1 MPRPFIYNAFVNLSP
16 SHHSHGYWRTDE
28 GSLTFHYQD
37 LDYWVTVAQQL
48 ERAKFDAIFF
58 TSGSGLFDTYAG
70 SQKPTIRHAVQWPQL
85 DPSTIISALAYHT
98 HDLGFAVTSNVIQIH
113 PFEFARRIATLDQIS
128 GGRIGWN
135 IVTAFED
142 NAGRNYGFEGLLPH
156 DERYTWADEYVDVVY
171 KLLEGSWDDGAVIH
185 DVDANAYY
193 DATKVHPINHEG
205 ARYKVEGPHIVE
217 PTPQRVP
224 VLFQAGG
231 SDVGRSFAARNAE
244 ATFLAASSPEQ
255 ATTDLADVRA
265 RAATSGRSPHGVG
278 AVVRLAPVVG
288 STQDEA
294 TRKWQ
299 HFRDNLSYEGLA
311 VFHSGAYG
319 FDFSKYPPDTKLSE
333 LGYGNGIQGTVRA
346 FVEAN
351 PSITLDE
358 VLRESWS
365 GRTVGTPEQ
374 IADEIASWQGSG
386 ITGFNVVPLTSLDW
400 DDFTEHVTPVLQAR
414 GLQQKEYEPGTLRHK
429 LFRQGDLLP
438 ADHPAAR
445 YRGAF
450 LADDTEAQLALRGA

>member
-1 MPRPFIYNAFVNLSP
+1 MSRPFIYNAFVNLSP
-16 SHHSHGYWRTDE
+16 SHHSHGFWRTEE

-37 LDYWVTVAQQL
+37 LDYWVKTAQKL
-48 ERAKFDAIFF
+48 EAGRFDAIFF
-58 TSGSGLFDTYAG
+58 TSGSGLFDTYQG
-70 SQKPTIRHAVQWPQL
+70 SQKPTIRNAVQWPQL
-85 DPSTIISALAYHT
+85 DPSTIIAALAYHT
-98 HDLGFAVTSNVIQIH
+98 TDLGFAVTSNVIQIH

-142 NAGRNYGFEGLLPH
+142 NAGRNYGLEGLPPH
-156 DERYTWADEYVDVVY
+156 DERYRWADEYVDVVY

-185 DVDANAYY
+185 DVAAGAYY
-193 DATKVHPINHEG
+193 DANRIHPVDHVGE
-205 ARYKVEGPHIVE
+205 RYRVEGPHIVE

-224 VLFQAGG
+224 VLFQAGS
-231 SDVGRSFAARNAE
+231 SDVGRDFAARNAE
-244 ATFLAASSPEQ
+244 ATFLPSTTPEQ
-255 ATTDLADVRA
+255 AATDLADVQA
-265 RAATSGRSPHGVG
+265 RAVKHGRRAADVG
-278 AVVRLAPVVG
+278 AVVRLSPVVG
-288 STQDEA
+288 STEEEA
-294 TRKWQ
+294 KRKWQ

-319 FDFSKYPPDTKLSE
+319 IDFSQYGPDTKLKE

-374 IADEIASWQGSG
+374 IADEIATWQGSG
-386 ITGFNVVPLTSLDW
+386 IAGFNVVPLTSLGW
-400 DDFTEHVTPVLQAR
+400 DDFVDHVTPVLQAR
-414 GLQQKEYEPGTLRHK
+414 GLQQREYEPGTLRHK
-429 LFRQGDLLP
+429 LFRQGDRLP
-438 ADHPAAR
+438 ESHPAAR

-450 LADDTEAQLALRGA
+450 LTTDAEAQLALRGA